1 PPTVFSPFPYTTLF
15 RSRPASPEQGALSDG
30 HRVLREL
37 AHVAGAAA
45 GELPRE
51 RHRDDQEAAIFPAGP
66 SHSAAVAANPRRR
79 DCRTVCADTGSA
91 VVAEGS
97 RRVPGTARPAP
108 APPVRRRRAAVHQP
122 ARRAV
127 LQRAACAV

>member
-66 SHSAAVAANPRRR
+66 SHSAAVAANARRR
-79 DCRTVCADTGSA
+79 DCLAVCADAGGA
-91 VVAEGS
+91 VAAEDS
-97 RRVPGTARPAP
+97 WRAPDPALP
-108 APPVRRRRAAVHQP
+108 AA
-122 ARRAV
+122 
-127 LQRAACAV
+127 

>member
-66 SHSAAVAANPRRR
+66 SHSAAVAANARRR
-79 DCRTVCADTGSA
+79 DCLAVCADAGVLLLPKILGVLLTLRDRHL
-91 VVAEGS
+91 
-97 RRVPGTARPAP
+97 RRQFGGAARLCLSLL
-108 APPVRRRRAAVHQP
+108 VEQFFSV
-122 ARRAV
+122 
-127 LQRAACAV
+127 